1 MKHQAWVDGPEICV
15 LEVQIYDDSGTSTV
29 SGNALVRVPAAGTTE
44 LVPVWNCYQLPIA
57 MWPHDLLGL
66 DSANSDL
73 LEVIDRNQD
82 QVGEFW
88 N

>member
-1 MKHQAWVDGPEICV
+1 M
-15 LEVQIYDDSGTSTV
+15 LEVQIYDYSGTSTV
-29 SGNALVRVPAAGTTE
+29 SGNALVRVSAARTTE
-44 LVPVWNCYQLPIA
+44 LVPVWTCYQLPSA

-73 LEVIDRNQD
+73 LEVIDRNQE